1 MPVNRPSLYEES
13 PLLIWSMVTL
23 EADAGQQ
30 VYFEGHVNIDNIFQ
44 LFRGYPTWE
53 VLVELVVIWLCVWL
67 IFRFLQGTRGAG
79 VIKGFAVVIVT
90 MTLSIRLLG
99 EASDAFGRV
108 KFISNQILG
117 LLAIFLIV
125 VFQPELRQAMIRLGQ
140 TRFFGKRN
148 PRVMK
153 LADAITEAVEFLSK
167 NQFGALIVIE
177 RDVRLGGLVEGG
189 VQLDAVISPRLL
201 QTIFWPN
208 SPLHDL
214 AVVIRGDRVIASS
227 VQLPL
232 AETGEV
238 AMRLGS
244 RHRAAV
250 GVTIESDALVVV
262 VSEETGKARL
272 AEFGALSAPI
282 PLDEFK
288 QKLLERLHAPVVV
301 EEMQDEVEA

>member
-1 MPVNRPSLYEES
+1 MSL
-13 PLLIWSMVTL
+13 
-23 EADAGQQ
+23 
-30 VYFEGHVNIDNIFQ
+30 DNIFN

-53 VLVELVVIWLCVWL
+53 VLVELVVIWACVWL
-67 IFRFLQGTRGAG
+67 IVRFLQGTRGAG
-79 VIKGFAVVIVT
+79 VVKGFAVMIVLL
-90 MTLSIRLLG
+90 TLSIRLLG
-99 EASDAFGRV
+99 ETSDAFGRI
-108 KFISNQILG
+108 KFISNQMLG

-140 TRFFGKRN
+140 TRFFGRRN
-148 PRVMK
+148 PQVVK
-153 LADAITEAVEFLSK
+153 LADSITEAVEFLSK

-177 RDVRLGGLVEGG
+177 RSVRLGGLVEGG
-189 VQLDAVISPRLL
+189 VQIDGYVTPRLL

-214 AVVIRGDRVIASS
+214 AVVIRGDRIMASN

-232 AETGEV
+232 AETGAV

-262 VSEETGKARL
+262 VSEETGKTRL
-272 AEFGALSAPI
+272 AEYGTLSPPI
-282 PLDEFK
+282 PLEEFK
-288 QKLLERLHAPVVV
+288 SKLLERLHAPVTNDEPLLD
-301 EEMQDEVEA
+301 EEESTS